1 MSTLDVCYTE
11 NPTRTLVQL
20 VKNKPRNQSH
30 SRKKGTKI
38 NNSPKT
44 QNTDSP
50 RPRGIFARK
59 NFTGTLQNVLQI
71 YCGPH
76 PSLFFLQPQNRAASP
91 FDSSPSNNIPA
102 HSHTRPNPGPRSNL
116 HTRQQR
122 HVNPRPNIITKNR
135 SKLPTTS
142 INPSTLHHRHNRC
155 IIKPEIR
162 SNRPSTQRA
171 SSPNNT
177 IPHIRQMRHLHPLHQ
192 NTILHIAISPNLR
205 PFPHHSVRS
214 KIRVRTHNTTLPN
227 KHRPLQITTRTD
239 HASSR
244 QMKHPMNMHTW

>member
-76 PSLFFLQPQNRAASP
+76 PSLFFLQPQDRATSP
-91 FDSSPSNNIPA
+91 FDSSPSDNIPA

-116 HTRQQR
+116 NARQQR
-122 HVNPRPNIITKNR
+122 HIDTRPNIITKNR
-135 SKLPTTS
+135 PQFPMTS
-142 INPSTLHHRHNRC
+142 INPSTLNHRYNRL

-162 SNRPSTQRA
+162 SNRPRTQRTTH
-171 SSPNNT
+171 PNNT
-177 IPHIRQMRHLHPLHQ
+177 IPNIRQMRHLRPLHQ
-192 NTILHIAISPNLR
+192 HTILHITISPNLR

-214 KIRVRTHNTTLPN
+214 KIRVRTHNRILSNEHWTL
-227 KHRPLQITTRTD
+227 QVTSRTD
-239 HASSR
+239 RTS
-244 QMKHPMNMHTW
+244 P

>member
-91 FDSSPSNNIPA
+91 FDSSPSNNIPP
-102 HSHTRPNPGPRSNL
+102 HSHTRPNPGPRANL

-122 HVNPRPNIITKNR
+122 HVNPRPNIITNNR
-135 SKLPTTS
+135 SKLSTTS
-142 INPSTLHHRHNRC
+142 IHPSALHHRHNRC
-155 IIKPEIR
+155 IIKPEIG
-162 SNRPSTQRA
+162 SNRPRTQRA
-171 SSPNNT
+171 SSTNDT
-177 IPHIRQMRHLHPLHQ
+177 IPNIRQMRHLRFVHQ
-192 NTILHIAISPNLR
+192 NTILHITISPNLR
-205 PFPHHSVRS
+205 PLSNDRVRS
-214 KIRVRTHNTTLPN
+214 KIRVRTHNRILSNEHWT
-227 KHRPLQITTRTD
+227 LQITTRTD
-239 HASSR
+239 RTS
-244 QMKHPMNMHTW
+244 P